1 MTVVVGILNKKGVAI
16 AADSATTND
25 MKNNSTGEKEK
36 KVVNSGNKMLRLSD
50 KMPIAIMI
58 VDSAQLVG
66 LPWDVIIRWYRK
78 QLGDRLFRTVEE
90 TAKDFLQT
98 IEKQPF
104 FIEACQ
110 SSKSFYETHLVFAGY
125 GAQQDYP
132 QLVDV
137 EITGISQEEDADEE
151 GNFIMKYS
159 IKGEFHSPFTISD
172 EQPSAICYFG
182 QTDIAAALTDDAT
195 KNDELKVFCLEAA
208 TVLRNNLKELAD
220 KGKFSIDD
228 IPETVSYQKGFLSV
242 FQQDN
247 EESHQQWLDAIK
259 HYTLQEMAA
268 LAKNLI
274 NFTELYHKLMCL
286 DESVGGLIDLAVI
299 TLEDSFQW
307 LNRKSWYDPSR
318 GGQYGKFGI

>member
-1 MTVVVGILNKKGVAI
+1 
-16 AADSATTND
+16 
-25 MKNNSTGEKEK
+25 
-36 KVVNSGNKMLRLSD
+36 
-50 KMPIAIMI
+50 
-58 VDSAQLVG
+58 
-66 LPWDVIIRWYRK
+66 
-78 QLGDRLFRTVEE
+78 
-90 TAKDFLQT
+90 
-98 IEKQPF
+98 
-104 FIEACQ
+104 
-110 SSKSFYETHLVFAGY
+110 
-125 GAQQDYP
+125 
-132 QLVDV
+132 
-137 EITGISQEEDADEE
+137 
-151 GNFIMKYS
+151 MKYS
-159 IKGEFHSPFTISD
+159 IKGEFHSPYTISD

-182 QTDIAAALTDDAT
+182 QTDIAAALTDDST
-195 KNDELKVFCLEAA
+195 KNDELKDFCLEAA

-228 IPETVSYQKGFLSV
+228 IPETVSYLNGFLSV

-299 TLEDSFQW
+299 TLEDGFQW
-307 LNRKSWYDPSR
+307 LNRKSWYNPSR